1 MPSLFQ
7 YTAANQTQRANTI
20 SNRDFHVFKNF
31 NWSKYSQTKNTDPSI
46 MNNPQTG
53 ESVFST
59 RWTVINQARDQSGD
73 PIAARKALNEVIL
86 RYRSS
91 ILAAI
96 HRSGINPSDCEDVC
110 HDFIINKFLTSTLP
124 KADPRKGRFRT
135 FLVHTVRLFL
145 IDYRRKQAAE
155 FRGRAIT
162 DSLDEL
168 APGEASEAAL
178 AVEPRMELEFEMDFA
193 ISMHEKTLEA
203 IRPERAGRQLDLFE
217 MLAPCILEKEQG
229 VSRAIAS
236 QFGMDEAAV
245 RKGLSRLRERYADEF
260 LMRTSAI
267 TDEDEDPKL
276 EMKELL
282 KLVLMRQ
289 KLSKQ
294 RQEA

>member
-1 MPSLFQ
+1 MRFMVIGAHSTGTVTLQKTRKSLK
-7 YTAANQTQRANTI
+7 I
-20 SNRDFHVFKNF
+20 MSNG
-31 NWSKYSQTKNTDPSI
+31 I
-46 MNNPQTG
+46 TG
-53 ESVFST
+53 ESVFGT
-59 RWTVINQARDQSGD
+59 RWTIINQARDRSGD

-86 RYRSS
+86 RYRPS

-110 HDFIINKFLTSTLP
+110 HDFIVNKFLTSTLP

-155 FRGRAIT
+155 FRGRGVT
-162 DSLDEL
+162 DSLDDL
-168 APGEASEAAL
+168 APGDASEAAL

-203 IRPERAGRQLDLFE
+203 IRRERAGRQLDLFE

-229 VSRAIAS
+229 VSRTIAS

-260 LMRTSAI
+260 LMRTSEI

-289 KLSKQ
+289 KLSKE